1 MAARRRPLALAAAE
15 PQDRARHDER
25 PCRPS
30 VQRRSSPLLP
40 ALVAAVLSPAAAW
53 AHADGHPGGGG
64 FVAGFLHPISGLDH
78 VVAMV
83 AVGLWGAVLGPPALW
98 VLPVAFP
105 MVMAFGGLLGLLGV
119 PIPGVEIGIALS
131 GLVMGLM
138 VLFEIRPPLGLAAVI
153 VAAFALFHGHA
164 HGSELPAGSN
174 ALLYSLAFVIATGL
188 LHLMGILLGET
199 RRWPGGRR
207 FVQAAGA
214 GVAMV
219 GLWFLEQALR

>member
-1 MAARRRPLALAAAE
+1 MRRLPSLALALAPLAFAA
-15 PQDRARHDER
+15 A
-25 PCRPS
+25 
-30 VQRRSSPLLP
+30 
-40 ALVAAVLSPAAAW
+40 ALAPAAAW
-53 AHADGHPGGGG
+53 AHADTSHGGG

-119 PIPGVEIGIALS
+119 PIPGVEIGIAVS
-131 GLVMGLM
+131 GVVMGLM
-138 VLFEIRPPLGLAAVI
+138 VLFELRPPLW
-153 VAAFALFHGHA
+153 VAALIVSAFAVFHGHA
-164 HGSELPAGSN
+164 HGAELPAGSN
-174 ALLYSLAFVIATGL
+174 ALLFSLAFVIATGL
-188 LHLMGILLGET
+188 LHLVGILLGET

-214 GVAMV
+214 VVALV
-219 GLWFLEQALR
+219 GLWFLERALT

>member
-1 MAARRRPLALAAAE
+1 
-15 PQDRARHDER
+15 
-25 PCRPS
+25 
-30 VQRRSSPLLP
+30 
-40 ALVAAVLSPAAAW
+40 
-53 AHADGHPGGGG
+53 
-64 FVAGFLHPISGLDH
+64 
-78 VVAMV
+78 
-83 AVGLWGAVLGPPALW
+83 
-98 VLPVAFP
+98 

-174 ALLYSLAFVIATGL
+174 ALLYSLAFVMATGL